1 MTEFMKPFSHIY
13 VEEGAK
19 NHKRTARVLEKFPN
33 AEVIEIRDYRDVFNR
48 RNQDPVIQHK
58 AQKLILA
65 VKKDGFLY
73 EGAPVCQSFGEEAFY
88 YTSNVMNCIYDCEY
102 CFLKGMYPSADI
114 VIFVNLEDT
123 FEKIETEL
131 ERMISEQKISEQKIS
146 DQKISDQ
153 KISEQKISD
162 QKKPDNL
169 PEQKIPDKM
178 PERKIYVSI
187 SYESDMLAIEG
198 FTGMLSDW
206 AAWVKDRENVLLEL
220 RTKCANRNTLSV
232 IKDTKNIILAIT
244 LSPDGVISKY
254 ERFTPD
260 LKSRIEMAVEAI
272 ENDIPVRLCFD
283 PMMYIKKYRDEYCKM
298 VDITFSRTSAD
309 KLRDVSLGSFRISKE
324 YIKNFRRSYPD
335 SAAAYFPYELR
346 DGYYQYPEGVRI
358 EMEDFLYENLKKYVP
373 DEKIFRWK

>member
-19 NHKRTARVLEKFPN
+19 NHKRTARVLEKFPD

-131 ERMISEQKISEQKIS
+131 ERMISE
-146 DQKISDQ
+146 
-153 KISEQKISD
+153 
-162 QKKPDNL
+162 
-169 PEQKIPDKM
+169 
-178 PERKIYVSI
+178 RKIYVSI

-220 RTKCANRNTLSV
+220 RTKCANRNVLSV

-260 LKSRIEMAVEAI
+260 LKSRTHMAVEAI

-283 PMMYIKKYRDEYCKM
+283 PMMYIKNYRDEYCKM
-298 VDITFSRTSAD
+298 IDITFSRISAD

-346 DGYYQYPEGVRI
+346 DGYYQYPEDMRI